1 MGIRLL
7 VAARKSRSGNKGENA
22 RYARQEYKNRRTAE
36 ASGHTVVDTVH
47 DTVSSQ
53 TLPWKRKNLRTW
65 FTNPD
70 KLALWDAVLI
80 SEVAR
85 ISRGDSDT
93 WFEIEQFC
101 RANHKF
107 VMDASGLLW
116 PSADDKEWD
125 DKRRGAR
132 EYWEAVRDS
141 HADTRQHLL
150 AVGAAIGIPP
160 FGYTTEPCDEPC
172 DECGATHKRF
182 VPNPDTAP
190 VALECFRAV
199 ARGESGNLVA
209 AWLGV
214 QLGRNIRAQRI
225 VKMINSDSYL
235 GRRDTHDF
243 ATLADDMPELITT
256 ARARLA
262 ERSFDRG
269 GKRVTHAYSSRIY
282 CACGANL
289 NHHQSTGSTGKQ
301 SAAKYRCSRG
311 RRGISGEARC
321 EFGAFPYDATN
332 EAVDAAVS
340 RDLAAWGD
348 GVTVTTG
355 GDAARKAELD
365 SIAKNIDRAVASR
378 DMARVGEL
386 SASYAALEAQP
397 AAAIETHVML
407 TGKSVAERFTS
418 STLDQRR
425 EMLAGDVHVTV
436 TADGVSAAYD
446 FTSHPINEA

>member
-1 MGIRLL
+1 MGIRLI
-7 VAARKSRSGNKGENA
+7 VAARKSRKGDSAEDA
-22 RYARQEYKNRRTAE
+22 MYARQDGKTAE
-36 ASGHTVVDTVH
+36 RAEQDGHVVVDTVR

-53 TLPWKRKNLRTW
+53 TAPWQRRALKSWMTSEA
-65 FTNPD
+65 
-70 KLALWDAVLI
+70 KLAMYDGIL
-80 SEVAR
+80 VAGADR
-85 ISRGDSDT
+85 LARTDDRGWHEIESWAYDNGKVIMTADGVQFPARDDSDRYQ
-93 WFEIEQFC
+93 W
-101 RANHKF
+101 
-107 VMDASGLLW
+107 VGL
-116 PSADDKEWD
+116 
-125 DKRRGAR
+125 KRRAR
-132 EYWEAVRDS
+132 TYWEDVRDT
-141 HADTRQHLL
+141 HADRRRQLL
-150 AVGAAIGIPP
+150 AAGAAIGIPP
-160 FGYTTEPCDEPC
+160 FGYMVAGET
-172 DECGATHKRF
+172 GHKRF

-190 VALECFRAV
+190 VALGVFRRI
-199 ARGESGNLVA
+199 ARGESANLVA

-214 QLGRNIRAQRI
+214 QLGRNIRAQRV

-235 GRRDTHDF
+235 GRRDTHEF
-243 ATLADDMPELITT
+243 ALLADDMPELITT

-332 EAVDAAVS
+332 TAVDAAVS
-340 RDLAAWGD
+340 DLRWGD

-355 GDAARKAELD
+355 GDAARSAELD
-365 SIAKNIDRAVASR
+365 AMAKDIDRAVAAR

-386 SASYAALEAQP
+386 SAAYAELEAQP
-397 AAAIETHVML
+397 AAAIETHVLL
-407 TGKSVAERFTS
+407 TGKTVGERFES

-425 EMLAGDVHVTV
+425 EMLASDIHVTV
-436 TADGVSAAYD
+436 TADGVSAVYD
-446 FTSHPINEA
+446 FTRHPVNQA